1 MLKNKR
7 GDVSDVLVVMLIG
20 VFLAVSFIVVL
31 FVNDKIKDVITDTAL
46 NDTAVASDIVDAF
59 DRVNSTTVQRGYA
72 LFMGFL
78 IIGVV
83 ISSFLTRLHPAFIFL
98 YIIVL
103 AFTIFVSV
111 FLGNMYEV
119 LISNDSLAATAENQ
133 GMITFFMQHIVKI
146 TLAIGALSM
155 IIAFSKIFSRPGD
168 GGGDI

>member
-7 GDVSDVLVVMLIG
+7 GDVSDVLVVMLIS

-46 NDTAVASDIVDAF
+46 NDTSVAPDIIDAF

-78 IIGVV
+78 ILGIV

-111 FLGNMYEV
+111 FLGNMYEA
-119 LISNDSLAATAENQ
+119 LISNDSLAVIAENQ
-133 GMITFFMQHIVKI
+133 NMITFFMQNIVKI
-146 TLAIGALSM
+146 TLAVGALSM
-155 IIAFSKIFSRPGD
+155 IVAFSKLFRSGD
-168 GGGDI
+168 QGSDI